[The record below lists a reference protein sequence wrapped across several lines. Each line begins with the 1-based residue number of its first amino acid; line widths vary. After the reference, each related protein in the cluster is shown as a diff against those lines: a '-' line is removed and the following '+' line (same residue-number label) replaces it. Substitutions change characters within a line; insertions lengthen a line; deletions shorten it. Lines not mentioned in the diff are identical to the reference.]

1 MLGVSVSDIH
11 GYPLKPEGFE
21 EPLFATAASKR
32 SVMDHFLGS
41 PWLRRA
47 SELRRGTGEAAHATR
62 EPIELRRFN
71 DKLEII
77 RPHAPKRRCLWK
89 RRRVVK
95 VLDSWREVKGWW
107 DEDSTTDRT
116 LFRVL
121 LSGGAVIDV
130 AKERSRGWFLVGV
143 VD

>member
-1 MLGVSVSDIH
+1 LLGVSVSDIH
-11 GYPLKPEGFE
+11 GHPLKPEGFE

-32 SVMDHFLGS
+32 SVMDHLLGS
-41 PWLRRA
+41 PWLRQA
-47 SELRRGTGEAAHATR
+47 SGLRRGTGEAAHATR

-71 DKLEII
+71 GQLEIV
-77 RPHAPKRRCLWK
+77 RPHALRRRCFWK
-89 RRRVVK
+89 RQWVLK

-107 DEDSTTDRT
+107 DGDSTTDRT

-121 LSGGAVIDV
+121 HSGGAVIDI
-130 AKERSRGWFLVGV
+130 AKERSRGWFLVGM

>member
-1 MLGVSVSDIH
+1 LLGVSVSDIH

-32 SVMDHFLGS
+32 SVMDHLLGS
-41 PWLRRA
+41 PWLRQA
-47 SELRRGTGEAAHATR
+47 SGLRRGTGEAAHATR

-71 DKLEII
+71 GQLEIV
-77 RPHAPKRRCLWK
+77 RPHTLRRRCFWK
-89 RRRVVK
+89 RRRVLK

-107 DEDSTTDRT
+107 DGDSTTDRT

-121 LSGGAVIDV
+121 HSGGAVIDIS
-130 AKERSRGWFLVGV
+130 KERSRGWFLVGM

>member
-32 SVMDHFLGS
+32 SVMDHLLGS
-41 PWLRRA
+41 PWLRQA

-62 EPIELRRFN
+62 ERIELRKLN
-71 DKLEII
+71 GQLEIV
-77 RPHAPKRRCLWK
+77 RPHALRRRCFWK
-89 RRRVVK
+89 RRRVLK

-121 LSGGAVIDV
+121 HSGGAVIDI